1 MKVFKVWVE
10 ECDYNEYDAAIII
23 AESAEEIRAN
33 FVRNMFDNSREF
45 AGEDLFFNDEQGEIH
60 IDEIDTNHAGLL
72 LASYHAG

>member
-1 MKVFKVWVE
+1 MKIFKVWVE
-10 ECDYNEYDAAIII
+10 DCDYDEYDAAIII

-33 FVRNMFDNSREF
+33 FVRDEFDGSLAF
-45 AGEDLFFNDEQGEIH
+45 AGEDLFFKDEQGEIH

>member
-10 ECDYNEYDAAIII
+10 ECDYDEYDAAIIV

-33 FVRNMFDNSREF
+33 FLREVYDNCRGYS
-45 AGEDLFFNDEQGEIH
+45 GEDLFFNDEQGEIH